1 MKLTNPETI
10 QESEKDFIDTI
21 NAELDWEAI
30 EKMLLEKH
38 SFTLQEEIDYKDGD
52 LIVHN
57 DDIAYKFDF
66 EIKVP
71 LSVIFNRQ
79 GDCLDISTVRDDF
92 DEDDDDLYDLDETD
106 PEEESVE
113 NTSEKERSVKEEL
126 VQDGSIQ
133 EDLVPSDGEH
143 KDSTA
148 SSKKDEKVAQMAS
161 NIADMISEINQGDE

>member
-38 SFTLQEEIDYKDGD
+38 SFTLQEEIDYKDGN
-52 LIVHN
+52 LIVYN

-71 LSVIFNRQ
+71 LSVIFNRL
-79 GDCLDISTVRDDF
+79 GDCLDMSTVREDF
-92 DEDDDDLYDLDETD
+92 QNDGDDLYDLDESD
-106 PEEESVE
+106 SIEVPEES
-113 NTSEKERSVKEEL
+113 SPD
-126 VQDGSIQ
+126 QD
-133 EDLVPSDGEH
+133 DLVRADGEQ
-143 KDSTA
+143 K
-148 SSKKDEKVAQMAS
+148 EKTAQMAS